1 MAFLEIMRI
10 LVYGTFQKMVSIL
23 EILFAKQHAYLL
35 RIWILLDFV

>member
-10 LVYGTFQKMVSIL
+10 LVYGTFQKMVLIL

-35 RIWILLDFV
+35 RI